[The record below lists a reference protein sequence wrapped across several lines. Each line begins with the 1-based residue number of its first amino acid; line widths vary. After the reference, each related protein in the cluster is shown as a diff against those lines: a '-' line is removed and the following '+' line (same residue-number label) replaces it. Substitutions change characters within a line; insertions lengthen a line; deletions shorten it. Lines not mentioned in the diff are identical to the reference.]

1 MVAVH
6 NVSVNQWYGLK
17 FELKIQN
24 WPMHWCHSNFG
35 KRQNIPIQSNRQTFS
50 SHVLER
56 DDNRIECSSRFPT
69 RHSNKFY
76 LFDEKSLEFIQIENF
91 PHQSVRLAEF
101 AIAKIISNRIDYLK
115 SAVIRC
121 LTSKIIRIN
130 VKIVWFKFSSCG
142 NL

>member
-1 MVAVH
+1 MR
-6 NVSVNQWYGLK
+6 W
-17 FELKIQN
+17 
-24 WPMHWCHSNFG
+24 HSNVG

-130 VKIVWFKFSSCG
+130 VKIV
-142 NL
+142 